1 MDGCLASNSL
11 RLLKQKNTNLE
22 ADLRQNEQ
30 IVTLNNEQKKLERL
44 LIITSNKLHKFD
56 GKDDGFI

>member
-1 MDGCLASNSL
+1 MDGCLASSSL
-11 RLLKQKNTNLE
+11 RLLKQKNLNQE

-56 GKDDGFI
+56 GKEDGLI

>member
-1 MDGCLASNSL
+1 
-11 RLLKQKNTNLE
+11 LKQKNLNQE

-56 GKDDGFI
+56 GKEDGLI